1 MAAGTPVTAAHTI
14 VRVCLLLAA
23 AIALGDG
30 VQQLAQG
37 GPADTAEADNA
48 HGFLAGVY
56 VGWAPLFAWVAATIR
71 WQGVLVYFLAV
82 PIFLG
87 GIGRL
92 VSLARDGLP
101 SPAGVFLAST
111 LLEFAL
117 PVVIVWAH
125 SAALRSRS
133 KRVAAA
139 A

>member
-37 GPADTAEADNA
+37 SPADTAEADNA

-71 WQGVLVYFLAV
+71 WQGVLVHFLAV
-82 PIFLG
+82 PILLG

-101 SPAGVFLAST
+101 SPAGVFLAAT

-133 KRVAAA
+133 RRVAAA